1 MLLKQRNCPPL
12 CAGVLI
18 TVISAF
24 GQTTGTLSDGTIWL
38 QLPPVGLAVS
48 ETAQVNVVNTGVT
61 AGVGPY
67 CSGSILF
74 YDIGGSVLGTP
85 TAIPGG
91 PTTPTP
97 GTFSLEAAQTFSA
110 ALPFASANASGPRAV
125 IRAIIYIGA
134 FKVATAAG
142 PMVASCWISASL
154 ETYDSA
160 TGVTHAIVTG
170 STALN
175 PPAPEA
181 RNTKASRAYE
191 DSQLLNAGK
200 RLHDPPHPHLIL
212 PISCSDGIV
221 DFARNVDAEPN
232 AAAFFR

>member
-24 GQTTGTLSDGTIWL
+24 GQTTGTLSDGTVWL
-38 QLPPVGLAVS
+38 QLQPVGLAVS

-67 CSGSILF
+67 CVGSIVF

-85 TAIPGG
+85 SIPGG
-91 PTTPTP
+91 PTTVTP
-97 GTFSLEAAQTFSA
+97 GAFSLGGGQTFSA
-110 ALPFASANASGPRAV
+110 ALPFSSANASGPRAV

-142 PMVASCWISASL
+142 PMVAPCWISSSL

-175 PPAPEA
+175 PSAPEA

-191 DSQLLNAGK
+191 DSQLLCVVRIASRRSPHRHASAHGAPRK
-200 RLHDPPHPHLIL
+200 RPVADLQN
-212 PISCSDGIV
+212 IV
-221 DFARNVDAEPN
+221 RAYSMT
-232 AAAFFR
+232 AAC

>member
-1 MLLKQRNCPPL
+1 MLLKQRNCPHL

-48 ETAQVNVVNTGVT
+48 ETAQVNVVNTGVPPLT
-61 AGVGPY
+61 TGVGPY
-67 CSGSILF
+67 CSGSIVF
-74 YDIGGSVLGTP
+74 YDIGGSVLGTLK
-85 TAIPGG
+85 
-91 PTTPTP
+91 
-97 GTFSLEAAQTFSA
+97 TFTLEPAQTFSA

-125 IRAIIYIGA
+125 IRASIYIGA
-134 FKVATAAG
+134 FKLPTAAG
-142 PMVASCWISASL
+142 PMVASCWISSSL

-232 AAAFFR
+232 AAEFFR